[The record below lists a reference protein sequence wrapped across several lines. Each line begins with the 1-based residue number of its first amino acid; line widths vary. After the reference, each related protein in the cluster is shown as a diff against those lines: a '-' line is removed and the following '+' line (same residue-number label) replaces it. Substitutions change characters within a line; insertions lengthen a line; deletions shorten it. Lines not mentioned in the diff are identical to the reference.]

1 VITGIIVLDQLE
13 NIMRHVLVWLGP
25 HGAIGLPW
33 PWAIV
38 ALTIIVRIAIVP
50 LAVKQIHSMQNLQR
64 FAPQMK
70 EIQQK
75 YKHDKQKQNEELMR
89 FYKEHK
95 INPAASCLP
104 LLAQLPVFFSLYF
117 VLRNASDFIHYKC
130 LQHVPLDKCPSSAKV
145 PVDNVDWLGLV
156 RITEHATVGWGP
168 LLIVIYVC
176 SQLASSYFMST
187 TADKTQRMLLMIL
200 PIVFVPFIIRFP
212 AGLVLYWVTTNLWTV
227 GQGLITRR
235 LIPKPVAPPKRS
247 SRTPPK
253 EAPAEPA
260 AAVAGS
266 GEADGG
272 KPASAPAAPKAQPGG
287 PPRRVRRKKKRSRR

>member
-1 VITGIIVLDQLE
+1 
-13 NIMRHVLVWLGP
+13 
-25 HGAIGLPW
+25 
-33 PWAIV
+33 
-38 ALTIIVRIAIVP
+38 
-50 LAVKQIHSMQNLQR
+50 
-64 FAPQMK
+64 MK

-95 INPAASCLP
+95 INPAASCMP

-117 VLRNASDFIHYKC
+117 VLRSASEFIHYKC
-130 LQHVPLDKCPSSAKV
+130 LQHVPLDQCPSSAKV

-176 SQLASSYFMST
+176 SQLASSYFMSA
-187 TADKTQRMLLMIL
+187 TADKTQRMLLMVL
-200 PIVFVPFIIRFP
+200 PVVFVPFIIRFP

-235 LIPKPVAPPKRS
+235 LIPKPAAPPKRS
-247 SRTPPK
+247 SRTPSRQAVEPPP
-253 EAPAEPA
+253 APA
-260 AAVAGS
+260 S
-266 GEADGG
+266 ADGG
-272 KPASAPAAPKAQPGG
+272 KAAAAAAKPKSQPQG
-287 PPRRVRRKKKRSRR
+287 PPRRVRRKKKRTRR

>member
-1 VITGIIVLDQLE
+1 VITGIIVLQQLE
-13 NIMRHVLVWLGP
+13 DIMRAILKWLGP
-25 HGAIGLPW
+25 HGTIGLPW

-38 ALTIIVRIAIVP
+38 ALTILVRIAIVP

-117 VLRNASDFIHYKC
+117 VLRDANSTLVKAG
-130 LQHVPLDKCPSSAKV
+130 
-145 PVDNVDWLGLV
+145 DNVEWLGLV
-156 RITEHATVGWGP
+156 KITQHATVGWGP

-187 TADKTQRMLLMIL
+187 TVDKTQRILLMVL
-200 PIVFVPFIIRFP
+200 PVVFVPFIIRFP

-227 GQGLITRR
+227 GQGLVTRR
-235 LIPKPVAPPKRS
+235 LIPKPAAPPKRS
-247 SRTPPK
+247 SRAPRK
-253 EAPAEPA
+253 EAEAEPEPTKAKADGKAEDGKKTAPA
-260 AAVAGS
+260 AA
-266 GEADGG
+266 EQ
-272 KPASAPAAPKAQPGG
+272 KQPQKQPTQSQG

>member
-1 VITGIIVLDQLE
+1 MMRAVLK
-13 NIMRHVLVWLGP
+13 WLGP

-38 ALTIIVRIAIVP
+38 ALTVLVRIAIVP

-75 YKHDKQKQNEELMR
+75 YKHDKQKQNEELMK

-117 VLRNASDFIHYKC
+117 VLRDANSTLVKAG
-130 LQHVPLDKCPSSAKV
+130 
-145 PVDNVDWLGLV
+145 DNVEWLGLV
-156 RITEHATVGWGP
+156 KITEHATVGWGP

-187 TADKTQRMLLMIL
+187 TADKTQRILLMVL

-227 GQGLITRR
+227 GQGLVTRR

-247 SRTPPK
+247 SRARPK
-253 EAPAEPA
+253 EEPPAPPAPAKA
-260 AAVAGS
+260 DD
-266 GEADGG
+266 GEAEDG
-272 KPASAPAAPKAQPGG
+272 KPAAKPAAQTKPQAQG

>member
-1 VITGIIVLDQLE
+1 MIVAFPILDQLE
-13 NIMRHVLVWLGP
+13 NVMRHILVWLGP

-38 ALTIIVRIAIVP
+38 ALTVMVRIAIVP

-75 YKHDKQKQNEELMR
+75 YKSDKQKQNEELMK

-104 LLAQLPVFFSLYF
+104 LVAQLPVFFSLYF
-117 VLRNASDFIHYKC
+117 VLRHASDFIHYKC
-130 LQHVPLDKCPSSAKV
+130 TTPDTSLSACASAAKV
-145 PVDNVDWLGLV
+145 PIDNVDWLGLV
-156 RITEHATVGWGP
+156 RITEHATAGWGP
-168 LLIVIYVC
+168 LLIVIYVA
-176 SQLASSYFMST
+176 SQLASSYFMSVS
-187 TADKTQRMLLMIL
+187 ADRTQRILLMVL
-200 PIVFVPFIIRFP
+200 PVVFVPFIIRFP

-235 LIPKPVAPPKRS
+235 LIPKPAATPKRS
-247 SRTPPK
+247 SRTAPK
-253 EAPAEPA
+253 EAPAPALVDGSRDAKPA
-260 AAVAGS
+260 AATQTTS
-266 GEADGG
+266 Q
-272 KPASAPAAPKAQPGG
+272 PAAALS
-287 PPRRVRRKKKRSRR
+287 PPRRVKRKKKRTRR

>member
-1 VITGIIVLDQLE
+1 VIVAIAVLDQLE
-13 NIMRHVLVWLGP
+13 SILRSVLKWLGP

-33 PWAIV
+33 AWAIV
-38 ALTIIVRIAIVP
+38 ALTVLVRIAIVP

-104 LLAQLPVFFSLYF
+104 LLAQLPVFFALYF
-117 VLRNASDFIHYKC
+117 VLRHT
-130 LQHVPLDKCPSSAKV
+130 SSLIEKA
-145 PVDNVDWLGLV
+145 DNTSWLGLV
-156 RITEHATVGWGP
+156 DITQHATVGWGP
-168 LLIVIYVC
+168 LLLVIYVS
-176 SQLASSYFMST
+176 SQLASSYFMSA
-187 TADKTQRMLLMIL
+187 TADKTQRMLLMVL
-200 PIVFVPFIIRFP
+200 PIIFVPFIMRFP

-235 LIPKPVAPPKRS
+235 LIPKPAAPPKRS
-247 SRTPPK
+247 SRTPSR
-253 EAPAEPA
+253 EAAAEEQAAPEKPADGKKEPA
-260 AAVAGS
+260 VAQQS
-266 GEADGG
+266 T
-272 KPASAPAAPKAQPGG
+272 PPAAP
-287 PPRRVRRKKKRSRR
+287 RRVKRRKKRTRR

>member
-1 VITGIIVLDQLE
+1 MILAVIILEQLE
-13 NIMRHVLVWLGP
+13 DMMRTVLKWLGP

-38 ALTIIVRIAIVP
+38 ALTVFVRIAIVP

-130 LQHVPLDKCPSSAKV
+130 LQHVPLDRCPSSAKV

-187 TADKTQRMLLMIL
+187 TADKTQRMLLMVL

-247 SRTPPK
+247 SRTAPK
-253 EAPAEPA
+253 EAEPPPA
-260 AAVAGS
+260 
-266 GEADGG
+266 
-272 KPASAPAAPKAQPGG
+272 PASDGAKSPRAPSGQPKAQPGG
-287 PPRRVRRKKKRSRR
+287 PPRKVRRKKKRTRR